1 MSEGEEMK
9 RIICDR
15 CKVEY
20 SPDPDWKQT
29 PEFEY
34 RVRYYWYRAGTYKTM
49 TLDLCRNCQA
59 DLNKW
64 LSRKDSEIANGGN
77 GDD

>member
-1 MSEGEEMK
+1 MK

-20 SPDPDWKQT
+20 TPAPDWAQA

-34 RVRYYWYRAGTYKTM
+34 EVRYYYNGAGYTYRTR
-49 TLDLCRNCQA
+49 TLDLCRNCQV

-64 LSRKDSEIANGGN
+64 LLQKDSEIANGGN
-77 GDD
+77 GDA